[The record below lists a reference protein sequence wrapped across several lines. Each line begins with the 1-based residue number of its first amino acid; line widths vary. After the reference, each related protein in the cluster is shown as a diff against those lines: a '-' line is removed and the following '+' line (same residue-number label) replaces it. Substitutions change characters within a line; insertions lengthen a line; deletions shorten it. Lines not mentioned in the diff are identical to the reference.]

1 MSSPTK
7 RTVDWRSDLEASR
20 DLSVPEKKSFA
31 VLLGWFEKWRVS
43 AGLEAGVEAGRVFW
57 RAQVLAKDRQDWQLD
72 QWAEAMRWFLGW
84 LEMARREG
92 GEVRSLAERVRI
104 AVDGAGARRGLALR
118 TRRTYGGWVA
128 RFAGW
133 AGTAKAVMDEGKAR
147 DWLSTLVTERRV
159 SFATQKQA
167 LNALAFFYKDVCGRE
182 APELGVELR
191 RTERRVPSVLTVGE
205 MAELLR
211 NLPENCRLAAEL
223 QYGAGLRLAEVV
235 SLRVKD
241 VDTGRGQV
249 VVRGGKGDKDRVT
262 VLPAKLV
269 ERIAEQK
276 RENRKL
282 HDGDREAGLPGVA
295 LGGALERKFP
305 RAGERWEWFWLFPAK
320 GISTDPD
327 SGVRRRH
334 HLHPKVYSEHVKT
347 AAAAAGIE
355 KRVTTHVLRHSFA
368 THLLESGTDIRT
380 LQELLGHADVK
391 TTEIYTH
398 VAQGVGRTGVR
409 SPLDAL
415 VA

>member
-1 MSSPTK
+1 MSSSKK
-7 RTVDWRSDLEASR
+7 RTADWKSDLEASR
-20 DLSVPEKKSFA
+20 DLSVPEKKSFS
-31 VLLGWFEKWRVS
+31 VFLRWFEKWRV
-43 AGLEAGVEAGRVFW
+43 ADRLEANVETGRAFW
-57 RAQVLAKDRQDWQLD
+57 RAQVLAKPREDWQLE

-84 LEMARREG
+84 LEVIRREG
-92 GEVRSLAERVRI
+92 GEVCSLEERVRT
-104 AVDGAGARRGLALR
+104 AVDNAGARRGLALR
-118 TRRTYGGWVA
+118 TRRTYAGWLV

-133 AGTAKAVMDEGKAR
+133 AGTAQAVMDEGKAR

-191 RTERRVPSVLTVGE
+191 RTERRVPSVLTVRE

-223 QYGAGLRLAEVV
+223 QYGAGLRLGEVV
-235 SLRVKD
+235 ALRVKD
-241 VDTGRGQV
+241 VDVERGQV

-269 ERIAEQK
+269 EQIEQQK
-276 RENRKL
+276 RENRAL
-282 HDGDREAGLPGVA
+282 HEGDRKADLPGVY
-295 LGGALERKFP
+295 LGGVLERKFP
-305 RAGERWEWFWLFPAK
+305 RAGERWEWFWLFPAR
-320 GISTDPD
+320 GTSVDPD

-334 HLHPKVYSEHVKT
+334 HLHPKVYAEQVKM